1 MFHNLLAKMNGKVL
15 MIIAGV
21 AVAIAVALLV
31 VAFML

>member
-1 MFHNLLAKMNGKVL
+1 MFHNLLAKMNSKVL

-31 VAFML
+31 VAFVL